1 MWLNT
6 NEFEE
11 ALASYWENEDQ
22 QDAIHL
28 HWVHEHQS
36 KRVFSARAKA
46 SSLFRRIQEG
56 ISRSAHGAHGAHL
69 RP

>member
-22 QDAIHL
+22 QNAIHW
-28 HWVHEHQS
+28 HRVHDLQS
-36 KRVFSARAKA
+36 NRIFSARAKA
-46 SSLFRRIQEG
+46 GKLFKRIHDG
-56 ISRSAHGAHGAHL
+56 MSRGVHSHAT
-69 RP
+69 RQ